1 MADEKTVKLKNS
13 VFEEWLLVT
22 INKLASQDIDVLI
35 AWKLKVIFNDLKDLW
50 QTYIDIKTSLLQK
63 YWELVEWQQNN
74 YKILDMENYHKE
86 ITKLLDQEIE
96 MKSPKISIN
105 ISDLKWVK
113 LNAKDVDIL
122 SDIIDFQ

>member
-13 VFEEWLLVT
+13 VFEEWLLVA